1 MGLLSKLKQRGRDAK
16 SVFSKSEH
24 IIEWVFNVGGTD
36 YYQFADVFNMSFE
49 RGLTA
54 IAIYNELDMRCS
66 RNYLLKHV
74 EAVNSILKQPEIDIF
89 KINALNEQ
97 MRQRLQLVTD
107 VELLYRLAS
116 VVFFDKKENPNLY
129 EQEYC
134 EKKIAHWKAHKG
146 VADFFLQQPIAE
158 LIPFLQNVGIDL
170 DGYTKLNEELNKL
183 HLEKLHSLNSKKE

>member
-1 MGLLSKLKQRGRDAK
+1 MGLLSKLKQRRRDAK
-16 SVFSKSEH
+16 SVFPKSEH
-24 IIEWVFNVGGTD
+24 IIEWAFNVGGTD
-36 YYQFADVFNMSFE
+36 YYQFADVFNMSYE

-66 RNYLLKHV
+66 RGYLLKHV
-74 EAVNSILKQPEIDIF
+74 EAVTNILRQAEIDVF

-116 VVFFDKKENPNLY
+116 VVFFDKNENPNLY
-129 EQEYC
+129 EQDYC

-146 VADFFLQQPIAE
+146 VADFFLQQPIQT
-158 LIPFLQNVGIDL
+158 LIPSLQNVDIDL
-170 DGYTKLNEELNKL
+170 DEYTKLNEELNKL
-183 HLEKLHSLNSKKE
+183 HLEKLRSLSYKKE